1 MKGSEIMIKKIGI
14 MILMLSL
21 VLSLSGCKSDEDKTV
36 VVASKPHSEQYIL
49 AEMISQL
56 IEAETDIKVEKKLGI
71 GGGTA
76 NIHPAL
82 LAGDIDIYPEYT
94 GTGWLFVLKED
105 LINDPNELYESV
117 KNKYQEEYNVSWLDL
132 YGFNNT
138 YALAIDRTLA
148 EELNINTYSDLA
160 KVSDKLTFGAEY
172 DFYER
177 EDGYPGLVETYGF
190 NFKDTVELD
199 IGLKYEAIGSDQ
211 VDVINAFSTDGLL
224 KKYDLKVLVDD
235 KNYFPSYH
243 ATTLVRNETLEKYP
257 ELEEVLNKLA
267 NQISDDE
274 MVQLNYYV
282 ENDNRDPEVV
292 AREFLQSK
300 GLID

>member
-1 MKGSEIMIKKIGI
+1 MFKKIGI
-14 MILMLSL
+14 VILMLSL
-21 VLSLSGCKSDEDKTV
+21 VLSLSGCNSDEEKTV

-56 IEAETDIKVEKKLGI
+56 IEADTDIKVEKNLGI

-82 LAGDIDIYPEYT
+82 LEGDIDIYPEYT

-117 KNKYQEEYNVSWLDL
+117 KARYQEEFDVSWLDL

-138 YALAIDRTLA
+138 YALAIDRSLA

-160 KVSDKLTFGAEY
+160 KVSDQLTFGAEY

-177 EDGYPGLVETYGF
+177 EDGYPGLTETYGF
-190 NFKDTVELD
+190 EFKDTVELD
-199 IGLKYEAIGSDQ
+199 IGLKYEAIASGQ

-224 KKYDLKVLVDD
+224 KKYDLKVLEDD
-235 KNYFPSYH
+235 KNYFPAYH

-267 NQISDDE
+267 NQISDEE
-274 MVQLNYYV
+274 MIQLNYYV
-282 ENDNRDPEVV
+282 ENDKRDPEEV
-292 AREFLQSK
+292 AREFLLSK